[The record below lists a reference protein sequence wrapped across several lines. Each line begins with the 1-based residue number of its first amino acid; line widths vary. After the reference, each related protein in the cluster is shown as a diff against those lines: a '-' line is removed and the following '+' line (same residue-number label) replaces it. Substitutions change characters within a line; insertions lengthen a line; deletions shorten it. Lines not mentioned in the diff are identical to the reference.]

1 MATAAPRVRYGLVVL
16 LATLFGFGAGVV
28 GFVAASLYGPRLGLV
43 SASSATATPTPSVS
57 ADAHGARIAAAVR
70 RVEPAVVTIDT
81 FQSGERVIPPLLRDF
96 LGETP
101 DMGEMPRGSG
111 SGFIVDA
118 REGHVVTN
126 QHVVA
131 KSDRIT
137 VRLSDGRELEAK
149 LVGSDMLS
157 DIAVLK
163 VPADK
168 LPEAPLGVGVKLE
181 QGHWVIAI
189 GNPFREFSDTVT
201 VGVVSALGRSMSAGG
216 REYRNLVQ
224 TDAAINMGNSGGPL
238 CDIEGRVIGVNSA
251 IFSLTGTNLGIGFAI
266 PIDDAMGI
274 ARNLIAHGGVP
285 WLGVSLVDLTPEL
298 AKTYGLSASTGVLV
312 REAIAGGPAAK
323 AGMTARDLLVS
334 VDGRPV
340 RTTAEL
346 NQVVLGTTIGRD
358 TPVVVKREGKDME
371 LRLTIGARPM
381 Q

>member
-1 MATAAPRVRYGLVVL
+1 MAATPRVRYGLVIV
-16 LATLFGFGAGVV
+16 LATAFGFAAGVV
-28 GFVAASLYGPRLGLV
+28 GFAAAMVYGPRLGLRT
-43 SASSATATPTPSVS
+43 AAAPPAAAATPT
-57 ADAHGARIAAAVR
+57 ADAHGARIATAVKR
-70 RVEPAVVTIDT
+70 IEPAVVTIDT
-81 FQSGERVIPPLLRDF
+81 FQSGERVVPPLLRDF
-96 LGETP
+96 LGDTP
-101 DMGEMPRGSG
+101 DLGEMPRGSG

-126 QHVVA
+126 QHVVEKA
-131 KSDRIT
+131 DRIT
-137 VRLSDGRELEAK
+137 VTLNDGRELEAK
-149 LVGSDMLS
+149 LVGSDRLS

-201 VGVVSALGRSMSAGG
+201 VGVVSAVGRSMVAGG

-285 WLGVSLVDLTPEL
+285 WLGVSLLDLTPEL
-298 AKTYGLSASTGVLV
+298 AKTHGLSADHGVLV
-312 REAIAGGPAAK
+312 RDAIAGGPAAK
-323 AGMTARDLLVS
+323 AGVQARDLLVS
-334 VDGRPV
+334 VDGKPV
-340 RTTAEL
+340 KSTAEL
-346 NQVVLGTTIGRD
+346 NQIVLGTTIGRE
-358 TPVVVKREGKDME
+358 TPLVIRREGKE
-371 LRLTIGARPM
+371 LTLRLTIGARPM